1 MEEKKKFESPEIIVT
16 KVNDVIRTSG
26 DRDDDEWVILGMRYY
41 W

>member
-1 MEEKKKFESPEIIVT
+1 MEEKKKFESPEITVT

-26 DRDDDEWVILGMRYY
+26 ERDDDEWDILCLRFY